1 MIFKKLA
8 KIFESTPEQAGPRAW
23 VGVFG
28 KHPGWDDHLDDQGL
42 ETERLVSAKRVLYTE
57 GIGGNIDSGAW
68 DKLAEGQ
75 RLAEFDHTLVWRC
88 GAWGGGGVDG
98 WIVGRIWSSRDG
110 KGRTKYPM
118 IAACEVAGL
127 GQAGADF
134 AVRIALP
141 RLLKLEQ
148 ECKQATKADPVR
160 LAIEAARNEIR
171 TALAA
176 YSPASAPAGPGAIE
190 GLGQRDELRGL
201 GEGGGP
207 GIGLLRILYEVERE
221 TEAFRPGSASL
232 RKSRMV
238 DARAKH
244 VRTPGLKGLP
254 VGGSARLWCDVVGL
268 DIDPSTPI
276 LAMEYTR
283 EDGLAETGGGLVDVV
298 VSDPSV
304 GTLLPMRQG
313 LTALPLASAVP
324 YTMDEAF
331 IARAKGGMHE
341 ILWRGAAGAG

>member
-8 KIFESTPEQAGPRAW
+8 KIFDSAPEPALPRAW

-68 DKLAEGQ
+68 DKLTDAQ

-88 GAWGGGGVDG
+88 GAWGGGGLDG

-118 IAACEVAGL
+118 IAVCEVAGL
-127 GQAGADF
+127 GASGVDF
-134 AVRIALP
+134 AMRMALP

-160 LAIEAARNEIR
+160 LATEAARNEIR
-171 TALAA
+171 TMLAA
-176 YSPASAPAGPGAIE
+176 YSPASAGSGPGPIE
-190 GLGQRDELRGL
+190 GLGQREELVGP

-207 GIGLLRILYEVERE
+207 GVGLLRILYEVERE
-221 TEAFRPGSASL
+221 TEAFRPGSASV

-238 DARAKH
+238 DARSKH
-244 VRTPGLKGLP
+244 VRTPVLRGLP
-254 VGGSARLWCDVVGL
+254 AGASARLWCEVVGL
-268 DIDPSTPI
+268 DVDASTSI
-276 LAMEYTR
+276 LSLEYAR
-283 EDGLAETGGGLVDVV
+283 EDAQAEAAGGLVDVV
-298 VSDPSV
+298 VSDPTA
-304 GTLLPMRQG
+304 GTLKPMREG
-313 LTALPLASAVP
+313 LPVVPLASAVP

-331 IARAKGGMHE
+331 VTRARNGVHE
-341 ILWRGAAGAG
+341 ILWRA